1 MARLQRKK
9 QTSAKK
15 KAAPEAG
22 EARPVGS
29 AEGEAAPPEAVER
42 PSAEKE
48 KAEKEKEVR
57 RRSAP
62 APMRRPVVERQPPG
76 RVRQW
81 FDRSVQ
87 FLREVKVELK
97 KVTWPSRKQTVG
109 STVVV
114 IILVLV
120 ISLFLGVVDVGLSSL
135 IRVVLQQG

>member
-9 QTSAKK
+9 QASAKK
-15 KAAPEAG
+15 KASPEAG
-22 EARPVGS
+22 GAAASGSVTGDAVAPEVG
-29 AEGEAAPPEAVER
+29 ER
-42 PSAEKE
+42 VPAEKE
-48 KAEKEKEVR
+48 KKEVR
-57 RRSAP
+57 KRSAP
-62 APMRRPVVERQPPG
+62 APVRRAAAERQPPG
-76 RVRQW
+76 KIRQLI
-81 FDRSVQ
+81 DRAVQ

-114 IILVLV
+114 IVLVLV

>member
-9 QTSAKK
+9 QASAKK
-15 KAAPEAG
+15 KASPEAG
-22 EARPVGS
+22 EAAPSGS
-29 AEGEAAPPEAVER
+29 ATGDAVAPEIGERAP
-42 PSAEKE
+42 AEKE

-57 RRSAP
+57 KRSAP
-62 APMRRPVVERQPPG
+62 APVRRAAAERQPPG
-76 RVRQW
+76 KIRQLI
-81 FDRSVQ
+81 DRAVQ

-114 IILVLV
+114 IVLVLV

>member
-9 QTSAKK
+9 QASAKK
-15 KAAPEAG
+15 KASPEAG
-22 EARPVGS
+22 DAVAPEI
-29 AEGEAAPPEAVER
+29 GERAP
-42 PSAEKE
+42 
-48 KAEKEKEVR
+48 AEKEKEVR
-57 RRSAP
+57 KRSAP
-62 APMRRPVVERQPPG
+62 APVRRSAAERQPPG
-76 RVRQW
+76 KIRQ
-81 FDRSVQ
+81 FIDRAVQ

-114 IILVLV
+114 IVLVLV

>member
-15 KAAPEAG
+15 KTAPEAG
-22 EARPVGS
+22 AAKPAGS
-29 AEGEAAPPEAVER
+29 AAGDAAGVETVER

-48 KAEKEKEVR
+48 KKEVR

-62 APMRRPVVERQPPG
+62 APVRRPAGERLPPG
-76 RVRQW
+76 KVRQW
-81 FDRSVQ
+81 IDRGVQ

-114 IILVLV
+114 IVLVLV

>member
-9 QTSAKK
+9 QASAKK
-15 KAAPEAG
+15 KASPEAG
-22 EARPVGS
+22 DAVAPEI
-29 AEGEAAPPEAVER
+29 GERAP
-42 PSAEKE
+42 
-48 KAEKEKEVR
+48 AEKEKEVR
-57 RRSAP
+57 KRSAP
-62 APMRRPVVERQPPG
+62 APVRRSAAERQPPG
-76 RVRQW
+76 KIRQLI
-81 FDRSVQ
+81 DRAVQ

-114 IILVLV
+114 IVLVLV